1 MKHTTY
7 LLFGI
12 TLTVL
17 SFSGFMVPGD
27 SIGAP
32 SKEQVE
38 QQRTDIRKMADSTLK
53 RLYEMQPSA
62 QKAVKKAAGYAA
74 FSNFGMKILF
84 FGGGSGKGLA
94 INNATG
100 KSVYMQMIEVQAGL
114 GIGIKK
120 FRLVW
125 IFENQS
131 DFDDF
136 ITSGWEFGGQATVAA
151 QASGEG
157 AALAGA
163 ISIKPGVWLYQL
175 TDDGLAAELTAKGTK
190 YFKDQNLN

>member
-1 MKHTTY
+1 
-7 LLFGI
+7 
-12 TLTVL
+12 
-17 SFSGFMVPGD
+17 
-27 SIGAP
+27 
-32 SKEQVE
+32 
-38 QQRTDIRKMADSTLK
+38 
-53 RLYEMQPSA
+53 
-62 QKAVKKAAGYAA
+62 
-74 FSNFGMKILF
+74 
-84 FGGGSGKGLA
+84 
-94 INNATG
+94 
-100 KSVYMQMIEVQAGL
+100 
-114 GIGIKK
+114 
-120 FRLVW
+120 VW